1 MSILNLNQLV
11 SLPKLGHEHH
21 HDRSDAKV
29 VTKAAQVVDEFVLAS
44 VNLGQK
50 FQIFESMNKL
60 VSSILP
66 RACIDTNGQDCKGYR
81 LGVVPR
87 ANTMLNPGGC

>member
-50 FQIFESMNKL
+50 FQIFEPMNKL
-60 VSSILP
+60 VSTIHHLV
-66 RACIDTNGQDCKGYR
+66 CQDTNGQDCKPYR
-81 LGVVPR
+81 NKTAPR